1 MKWNYVPPSLK
12 KKVIM
17 KQCFFF
23 FLLLPDVSVNP
34 FAKLD
39 FLATGCEDL

>member
-23 FLLLPDVSVNP
+23 FLLPDVSVNP